1 MGLFSKFL
9 GKELGAEQAKKLD
22 EAGAQL
28 LGKLFSGEA
37 PARPQEAPKPA
48 AEAARPA
55 QPERTYSDEDSPYE
69 AIPAEENS
77 FNFDGPYQAYF
88 RKVFAEEFPAY
99 QITEEKA
106 PHERGTV
113 FTFMQG
119 GNRVLVVEVM
129 CENCSAQKVRRQ
141 CERAGTPYLRYY
153 YDHWGWWN
161 TRSYVT
167 ERTRKALGI

>member
-22 EAGAQL
+22 EAGAQI

-37 PARPQEAPKPA
+37 PARPQEAARSAPEAPA
-48 AEAARPA
+48 RQQTYAA
-55 QPERTYSDEDSPYE
+55 SSPYD
-69 AIPAEENS
+69 AVPAEENS
-77 FNFDGPYQAYF
+77 FNFGGPYQAYF
-88 RKVFAEEFPAY
+88 RKVFAEEFPGW
-99 QITEEKA
+99 QISESEA
-106 PHERGTV
+106 PHGRGTL
-113 FTFMQG
+113 FTFSQG
-119 GNRVLVVEVM
+119 GGPALVVEVM
-129 CENCSAQKVRRQ
+129 SEGCSAQKVRRE

-153 YDHWGWWN
+153 YDHRGWWN